1 MDRPESLRLGPGQP
15 PLPLVFGVTQQRV
28 KVDFFPFYGM
38 TDKYAFM
45 GIIRYGIKN

>member
-1 MDRPESLRLGPGQP
+1 MDRPGSLRLGPGQLP
-15 PLPLVFGVTQQRV
+15 TPLVFGVTQQRV

-38 TDKYAFM
+38 TNKHVFM